1 VIRLLSRLTEL
12 VVYDRGAEA
21 DPQTGA
27 APEPLLV
34 LHWARGK
41 ITKSCALPLTPGWAK
56 PILAA
61 AMALV

>member
-1 VIRLLSRLTEL
+1 VRDRFDTSRLSLIRLLSRLTEL

-41 ITKSCALPLTPGWAK
+41 ITK
-56 PILAA
+56 
-61 AMALV
+61 